1 MYIWQTCVYIR
12 YINKGAKRPPG
23 GCEANFRK
31 SISDGL
37 ARFNISRSE
46 WLTVCREDERG
57 WRKRVEEGGV
67 FCLGEWLS
75 KRAASKAKRD
85 SGVDLVAQMVHRQS
99 LREVCERGGR
109 QRVRA
114 PQPAHRQSS
123 GEVSERGRGQ
133 GVRAPLPA
141 HRQLL
146 KVASDSVAGRAWGE
160 CTTEMFL
167 DSCFIT
173 HPVLV
178 PPADQ

>member
-1 MYIWQTCVYIR
+1 MQTEQSFYGDK
-12 YINKGAKRPPG
+12 NGP
-23 GCEANFRK
+23 
-31 SISDGL
+31 L
-37 ARFNISRSE
+37 
-46 WLTVCREDERG
+46 
-57 WRKRVEEGGV
+57 
-67 FCLGEWLS
+67 CLGDPFGKFAYGCMEV
-75 KRAASKAKRD
+75 KQCECFMRAP
-85 SGVDLVAQMVHRQS
+85 LPVHRQS
-99 LREVCERGGR
+99 SGEVSYGGTG
-109 QRVRA
+109 QGVRA
-114 PQPAHRQSS
+114 PLPAHRQSS

-160 CTTEMFL
+160 CTAEMFL

>member
-1 MYIWQTCVYIR
+1 MQTEQSFYGDK
-12 YINKGAKRPPG
+12 NGP
-23 GCEANFRK
+23 
-31 SISDGL
+31 L
-37 ARFNISRSE
+37 
-46 WLTVCREDERG
+46 
-57 WRKRVEEGGV
+57 
-67 FCLGEWLS
+67 CLGDPFGKFAYGCMEV
-75 KRAASKAKRD
+75 KQCECFMRAP
-85 SGVDLVAQMVHRQS
+85 LPVHRQS
-99 LREVCERGGR
+99 SGEVSYGGTGQGVRAPLPAHRQSMREVSERGGR